1 MPMPPMLA
9 YTIRSSYADHDVPRI
24 VIDAGKKKKEI
35 FPANPKPASYWFVF
49 LDVNNPKVSAKEY
62 VVPGLQHATVPP
74 GLEADM
80 SNPSYIFAVAT
91 QSLPIPWI
99 PQGALYDLL
108 SKFGASRELQKLEQF
123 NATIPC
129 GGFNSLSY
137 VFTSL
142 GGPRTPPNPAPA
154 SYELGRTDMIPAVLM
169 MSLMAQ
175 ANGQG
180 PYSIMDSYTWT
191 SP

>member
-9 YTIRSSYADHDVPRI
+9 YTIRSSYATGEAPHI
-24 VIDAGKKKKEI
+24 VIDVGKNQIKI
-35 FPANPKPASYWFVF
+35 APANPKPGSYWYVF
-49 LDVNNPKVSAKEY
+49 LDVNNPKVKAKEY
-62 VVPGLQHATVPP
+62 VVHGAQHSTVPP
-74 GLEADM
+74 GLDADM
-80 SNPSYIFAVAT
+80 SNPNYIFAVAT
-91 QSLPIPWI
+91 HSLPIPWI
-99 PQGALYDLL
+99 PQGPLYDLFA
-108 SKFGASRELQKLEQF
+108 KFGASRELQKLEQF

-129 GGFNSLSY
+129 GGFNTLSY

-142 GGPRTPPNPAPA
+142 GGPRTPPNPPPA
-154 SYELGRTDMIPAVLM
+154 SYELGRTDEIPAVLM

-175 ANGQG
+175 ANGKG